1 MATRRAN
8 HAATAS
14 PATAKRGR
22 LSERAWSDVLRA
34 ARIARAEGVA
44 LRVHGIEIYN
54 KRKPQKLKNKVLRRE
69 QKKPTETVAPTLPST
84 ANGVKPPPPHSKRQQ
99 RSALRLQD
107 FQEKKRAAA
116 VQDFVTQGADPV
128 VAQEKVPTFALGILT
143 QSLQNLGFEA
153 APKERMM
160 LTARLPLR
168 NGDHPSQDS
177 LRKLKKWRPP
187 WHFLFS

>member
-1 MATRRAN
+1 MSTCVQYFG
-8 HAATAS
+8 
-14 PATAKRGR
+14 AKRPTPNINISGDPFQSR
-22 LSERAWSDVLRA
+22 R
-34 ARIARAEGVA
+34 GA
-44 LRVHGIEIYN
+44 L
-54 KRKPQKLKNKVLRRE
+54 
-69 QKKPTETVAPTLPST
+69 
-84 ANGVKPPPPHSKRQQ
+84 PPPHSKRQQ
-99 RSALRLQD
+99 RSALRLQE

-187 WHFLFS
+187 WRFLFS

>member
-1 MATRRAN
+1 M
-8 HAATAS
+8 
-14 PATAKRGR
+14 
-22 LSERAWSDVLRA
+22 
-34 ARIARAEGVA
+34 
-44 LRVHGIEIYN
+44 HGIEIYN

-99 RSALRLQD
+99 RSALRLQE

-160 LTARLPLR
+160 LIARLPLR

-187 WHFLFS
+187 WRFLFS